1 MTLQN
6 DKCGW
11 RFLSV
16 GTPLPVMGATRP
28 TLQVLLDNMNAL
40 YMLVELGQQ
49 SGSPGYSEVV
59 ELT

>member
-6 DKCGW
+6 DKCGR

-16 GTPLPVMGATRP
+16 GAPRTVMGATRP
-28 TLQVLLDNMNAL
+28 TLQVVHDNMDAL
-40 YMLVELGQQ
+40 YMLVVLGQH
-49 SGSPGYSEVV
+49 SGPPGYSEVV